1 MLAKRIISLLAILC
15 CLLPAI
21 GAMAAQVDCDSE
33 YCFSGEEFGESL
45 TGVCIIGLPDENTG
59 TVLLGTRV
67 VRSGD
72 ILTQQ
77 QLSQLTFRPLRTE
90 TDAEATVTYLPI
102 YEDRVEK
109 ETKLTISVRGK
120 ADQMPVAEDSVLETY
135 KNLPNQGRLKAHDPE
150 GTALTYTV
158 IRAPKR
164 GEVTVNPDGSFT
176 YTPKKNKVG
185 TDSFTYTATDAAGNV
200 SRQATVT
207 VQILKPADK
216 TFYTDTLGQDCR
228 FAAEWLKNTGLFM
241 GETLAGQS
249 CFQPDKT
256 VSRGEF
262 VAMLV
267 RTLGLRVE
275 DHAGSTGFSEDV
287 PTWLKPYLAAAQ
299 RAGLTAGWSDGSVFG
314 AQMPIT
320 GPEAALLIQ
329 NALDMPA
336 SVMAGDMPLTDWA
349 LAVLA
354 ENALELPCEGAL
366 NRGDVASALYRVNQ
380 LIPDAPG
387 MTVFRQ

>member
-158 IRAPKR
+158 TRAPKR

>member
-59 TVLLGTRV
+59 TVMLGTRV

-158 IRAPKR
+158 TRAPKR

>member
-59 TVLLGTRV
+59 TVMLGTRV

-158 IRAPKR
+158 TRAPKR

-299 RAGLTAGWSDGSVFG
+299 RAGLTAGWSDGSAFG

>member
-15 CLLPAI
+15 CLLPAS
-21 GAMAAQVDCDSE
+21 AVLAAEVDCDSE
-33 YCFSGEEFGESL
+33 YCFSGEEFGQSL
-45 TGVCIIGLPDENTG
+45 TGVCIIGLPDEATG

-72 ILTQQ
+72 ILTQG

-102 YEDRVEK
+102 YEDRVEREK
-109 ETKLTISVRGK
+109 TLVISVRGK
-120 ADQMPVAEDSVLETY
+120 VDQVPVAEDSVLETY
-135 KNLPNQGRLKAHDPE
+135 KNLANQGRLKAHDPE

-158 IRAPKR
+158 TRGPKR
-164 GEVTVNPDGSFT
+164 GEVTVNADGTFT

-185 TDSFTYTATDAAGNV
+185 TDSFTYTVTDAAGNV

-216 TFYTDTLGQDCR
+216 TLYTDTLGQDCR

-249 CFQPDKT
+249 CFQPEKT

-262 VAMLV
+262 VTMLV

-287 PTWLKPYLAAAQ
+287 PTWLKPYLAAVQ
-299 RAGLTAGWSDGSVFG
+299 RAGLTAGWPDGNTFG
-314 AQMPIT
+314 AQKPIT

-329 NALDMPA
+329 NALDMPT
-336 SVMAGDMPLTDWA
+336 SVMAGDMPLTEWA

-366 NRGDVASALYRVNQ
+366 NRADVALALYQVSQ
-380 LIPDAPG
+380 LLPDAPG